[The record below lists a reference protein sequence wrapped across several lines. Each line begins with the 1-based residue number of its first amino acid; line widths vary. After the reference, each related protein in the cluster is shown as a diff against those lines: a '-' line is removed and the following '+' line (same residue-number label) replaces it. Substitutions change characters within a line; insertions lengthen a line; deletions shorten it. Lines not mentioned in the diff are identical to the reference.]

1 METDAAAA
9 VLLVDDRPEQRLS
22 LSAVLAETGVEV
34 VEAASGRDA
43 LRWLLRREFA
53 LILLDVNMPDMDG
66 FETAELI
73 RQRQSSKHT
82 PIIFVTAYGDEERAA
97 RGYSLGAVD
106 YITAPVDPA
115 ILKAK
120 VGVFLE
126 LFRKSEQVSRHAASL
141 QRHATQ
147 LRRLAEAAIA
157 IHAAASLEELLKTA
171 ADAAG
176 SIVGAQQVAVQVDAP
191 AAKAPDPLR
200 NGDGRCS
207 VRRPEHTALAELA
220 RGALG
225 QGLHRP
231 IRLLR
236 EELARH
242 PRFGEIARDADPPLR
257 GWLAAPLSSR
267 DGVPLGW
274 IQLSD
279 KRGADFDPED
289 EIVLVQLA
297 QMVSIAAENT
307 LLNQAQEANRL
318 KDQFLATLSHELRT
332 PLQAILTWSRV
343 LRQAPNDR
351 NTQAR
356 GLEVIERS
364 ARSQTRLIEDL
375 LDVSRIISVKL
386 VLEMAPL
393 TVRQVVDA
401 AVEDARPA
409 ALEKEIAISVDHA
422 DEAAVQGD
430 ATRLRQVMGNL
441 FSNAIKF
448 TSKGGRVDVS
458 VAIDGGAAMIAMTDT
473 GRGIDPAFLPQLF
486 ERFRQADSSTT
497 RHHGG
502 LGIGLSVVRS
512 LVELHGGSVSAESEG
527 EGKGAT
533 FRLRLPLANA
543 SVEIEAVLEPAPPP
557 PRARATLS
565 GVRVLL
571 VEDDVDTREC
581 LALALEEQG
590 ALVTAAGSVS
600 EAMSYLDGELP
611 DALISD
617 LGMPGEDGF
626 SFIRRVRER
635 TNGPRIPA
643 LALSAYV
650 RPEERTRALLAG
662 FDLHIGKPVE
672 PTDLAAAVR
681 SLVSRG
687 R

>member
-1 METDAAAA
+1 MEGAAA
-9 VLLVDDRPEQRLS
+9 VLVVDDRPEQRLS
-22 LSAVLAETGVEV
+22 LGAVLGEIGVEI
-34 VEAASGRDA
+34 VEASSGRDA

-66 FETAELI
+66 FETAGLI
-73 RQRQSSKHT
+73 RQRQSSRHT
-82 PIIFVTAYGDEERAA
+82 PIIFVTAYGDDERAA

-126 LFRKSEQVSRHAASL
+126 LFRKTEQVSRHAESL

-157 IHAAASLEELLKTA
+157 IHGATSLEDLLKTA
-171 ADAAG
+171 ADAAS
-176 SIVGAQQVAVQVDAP
+176 SIVGAQQVAIQVDAP
-191 AAKAPDPLR
+191 EASAQDSRL
-200 NGDGRCS
+200 NGEGRCS
-207 VRRPEHTALAELA
+207 IRRPEHTALARLG
-220 RGALG
+220 RGALLYG
-225 QGLHRP
+225 IHRP

-236 EELARH
+236 DELVRH
-242 PRFGEIARDADPPLR
+242 PRFGELARDADPPLH

-267 DGVPLGW
+267 DGVPIGW

-279 KRGADFDPED
+279 KRSGDFDAED
-289 EIVLVQLA
+289 ETVLVQLA

-307 LLNQAQEANRL
+307 LLNEAQEANRL

-343 LRQAPNDR
+343 LRESSGDAA
-351 NTQAR
+351 TQAR

-375 LDVSRIISVKL
+375 LDVSRIISGKL
-386 VLEMAPL
+386 VLEKAPL
-393 TVRQVVDA
+393 SLRQVVETA
-401 AVEDARPA
+401 TEDARPA
-409 ALEKEIAISVDHA
+409 ALEKEIAIGAELGA
-422 DEAAVQGD
+422 DPTIDGD
-430 ATRLRQVMGNL
+430 AARLRQVMGNL

-448 TSKGGRVDVS
+448 TPKGGRVTVHL
-458 VAIDGGAAMIAMTDT
+458 AADDDWVTLAMVDT
-473 GRGIDPAFLPQLF
+473 GRGIAPAFLPQLF

-512 LVELHGGSVSAESEG
+512 LVELHGGNVRAESDG
-527 EGKGAT
+527 EGKGAKFT
-533 FRLRLPLANA
+533 LRFPLGSA
-543 SVEIEAVLEPAPPP
+543 EALAAEPEPAPAPV
-557 PRARATLS
+557 RARPTLS
-565 GVRVLL
+565 GMRLLL
-571 VEDDVDTREC
+571 VEDDLDTREC
-581 LALALEEQG
+581 LVLALEEQG
-590 ALVTAAGSVS
+590 AVVTAASSVP
-600 EAMSYLDGELP
+600 EALKRLGEETP
-611 DALISD
+611 DAIISD
-617 LGMPGEDGF
+617 LGMPGEDGYAL
-626 SFIRRVRER
+626 IRRVREAPGDLR
-635 TNGPRIPA
+635 VPA

-650 RPEERTRALLAG
+650 RPEERSKALLAG

-672 PTDLAAAVR
+672 PADLAAAVR
-681 SLVSRG
+681 SLVSRA

>member
-1 METDAAAA
+1 VAGEATAA
-9 VLLVDDRPEQRLS
+9 VLVVDDRPEQRLS
-22 LSAVLAETGVEV
+22 LSAVLGEIGVEV

-43 LRWLLRREFA
+43 LRWLLKREFA

-106 YITAPVDPA
+106 YIMAPVDPA
-115 ILKAK
+115 ILRAK

-126 LFRKSEQVSRHAASL
+126 LFRKTDQVSRHAESL
-141 QRHATQ
+141 QRHAKQ

-157 IHAAASLEELLKTA
+157 IHAATSLEELLKTA

-191 AAKAPDPLR
+191 AGKVGDPLR
-200 NGDGRCS
+200 SGEARCS
-207 VRRPEHTALAELA
+207 VRRPEHTALVSLG
-220 RGALG
+220 RSALS
-225 QGLHRP
+225 QGMHRP

-242 PRFGEIARDADPPLR
+242 PRFGELARDGELPLH

-267 DGVPLGW
+267 DGMPLGW
-274 IQLSD
+274 IQLSE
-279 KRGADFDPED
+279 KRGGDFDPED
-289 EIVLVQLA
+289 EIILVQLA

-343 LRQAPNDR
+343 LRDAPNDR

-375 LDVSRIISVKL
+375 LDVSRIISGKL
-386 VLEMAPL
+386 VLEMAPTPL
-393 TVRQVVDA
+393 RQVVDA

-409 ALEKEIAISVDHA
+409 ALEKEITIVVDHSGDPA
-422 DEAAVQGD
+422 IDGD

-448 TSKGGRVDVS
+448 TPAGGRVEVVVSSDGS
-458 VAIDGGAAMIAMTDT
+458 VATIAMTDT

-527 EGKGAT
+527 DGKGAT
-533 FRLRLPLANA
+533 FSVRLPLGSGTVDTQERA
-543 SVEIEAVLEPAPPP
+543 EPPAPPP
-557 PRARATLS
+557 RMRATLS
-565 GVRVLL
+565 GVRVLI
-571 VEDDVDTREC
+571 VEDDADTREC
-581 LALALEEQG
+581 LVLALEEQG
-590 ALVTAAGSVS
+590 AVVTSARSAAEAIERLDESV
-600 EAMSYLDGELP
+600 P

-626 SFIRRVRER
+626 SLIRRVRER
-635 TNGPRIPA
+635 PGDGRIPA

-672 PTDLAAAVR
+672 PSDLAAAVR
-681 SLVSRG
+681 SLVSRA

>member
-1 METDAAAA
+1 VAEDANAA
-9 VLLVDDRPEQRLS
+9 VLLVDDRPEQRLA
-22 LSAVLAETGVEV
+22 LSVVLDEVGVEI
-34 VEAASGRDA
+34 VEASSGRDA

-73 RQRQSSKHT
+73 RSRQSSKHT

-115 ILKAK
+115 FLKAK

-126 LFRKSEQVSRHAASL
+126 LFRKTQQASRHAESL

-147 LRRLAEAAIA
+147 LRRLADAAIA
-157 IHAAASLEELLKTA
+157 IHAATSLEELLKTA

-191 AAKAPDPLR
+191 AAEAADPLR
-200 NGDGRCS
+200 NGNGRCS
-207 VRRPEHTALAELA
+207 VRRPEHTALY
-220 RGALG
+220 ALG
-225 QGLHRP
+225 RSALGHGMHRP

-236 EELARH
+236 DELARH
-242 PRFGEIARDADPPLR
+242 PRFGEFASSGPLPLQ

-267 DGVPLGW
+267 DGLPLGW
-274 IQLSD
+274 IQLSE
-279 KRGADFDPED
+279 KRGGDFSPED
-289 EIVLVQLA
+289 ETVLVQLA

-343 LRQAPNDR
+343 LREAPGDR
-351 NTQAR
+351 TTQAR

-364 ARSQTRLIEDL
+364 ARSQHRLIEDL
-375 LDVSRIISVKL
+375 LDVSRIISGKL
-386 VLEMAPL
+386 ALERIPL
-393 TVRQVVDA
+393 SLRAVADA

-409 ALEKEIAISVDHA
+409 AREKDVAVVTRYDA
-422 DEAAVQGD
+422 DPTIEGD

-441 FSNAIKF
+441 LSNAIKF
-448 TSKGGRVDVS
+448 TPREGRVEVRIAADEMS
-458 VAIDGGAAMIAMTDT
+458 ATVAIVDT
-473 GRGIDPAFLPQLF
+473 GCGIEPAFLPQLF

-497 RHHGG
+497 RRHGG

-512 LVELHGGSVSAESEG
+512 LVELHGGGVHAESQG
-527 EGKGAT
+527 EGKGST
-533 FRLRLPLANA
+533 FAVRLPLASA
-543 SVEIEAVLEPAPPP
+543 SLPVDPTPLP
-557 PRARATLS
+557 PRPARVRATLS
-565 GVRVLL
+565 GVRILL
-571 VEDDVDTREC
+571 VEDDTDTREC
-581 LALALEEQG
+581 LVLALEEQG
-590 ALVTAAGSVS
+590 AVVRSAASVA
-600 EAMSYLDGELP
+600 EALERLAEESP

-617 LGMPGEDGF
+617 LGMPGEDGY
-626 SFIRRVRER
+626 SLIRQVRAKGEA
-635 TNGPRIPA
+635 RIPA

-672 PTDLAAAVR
+672 PSDLAAAVR
-681 SLVSRG
+681 SLVSRA

>member
-1 METDAAAA
+1 VGGEATAA

-22 LSAVLAETGVEV
+22 LSAVLGEIGVEV

-126 LFRKSEQVSRHAASL
+126 LFRKSDQVRRHAESL

-157 IHAAASLEELLKTA
+157 IHAAASLDQLLKTA

-176 SIVGAQQVAVQVDAP
+176 SIVGAQQMAIQLDAP
-191 AAKAPDPLR
+191 SAGPRDALR
-200 NGDGRCS
+200 NDDGRCS
-207 VRRPEHTALAELA
+207 VRRPDQTPLTAL
-220 RGALG
+220 GKSALG
-225 QGLHRP
+225 QGIHRP
-231 IRLLR
+231 IRLLCD
-236 EELARH
+236 ELARH
-242 PRFGEIARDADPPLR
+242 PRFGEFARDEELPLR
-257 GWLAAPLSSR
+257 GWLAVPLSSR

-279 KRGADFDPED
+279 KRGEEFGAED
-289 EIVLVQLA
+289 ETVLVQLA

-343 LRQAPNDR
+343 LREAPDDR
-351 NTQAR
+351 STQAR

-375 LDVSRIISVKL
+375 LDVSRIISGKL

-393 TVRQVVDA
+393 PLRQVVDA
-401 AVEDARPA
+401 AVEDARPS
-409 ALEKEIAISVDHA
+409 ALEKEIAISA
-422 DEAAVQGD
+422 DYDAEPVVEGD

-448 TSKGGRVDVS
+448 TPKGGS
-458 VAIDGGAAMIAMTDT
+458 VAVRVAVEGEAATIAMSDT

-512 LVELHGGSVSAESEG
+512 LVELHGGSVRAESDG
-527 EGKGAT
+527 VDKGAT
-533 FRLRLPLANA
+533 FSARFPLA
-543 SVEIEAVLEPAPPP
+543 SSTVEIVPDLEPERPA
-557 PRARATLS
+557 RVRATLA
-565 GVRVLL
+565 GVRLLL
-571 VEDDVDTREC
+571 VEDDADTREC
-581 LALALEEQG
+581 LTLALEEQG
-590 ALVTAAGSVS
+590 AMVVVAASVA
-600 EAMSYLDGELP
+600 EAMTRLEETLP
-611 DALISD
+611 DAVISD
-617 LGMPGEDGF
+617 LGMPGEDGY

-635 TNGPRIPA
+635 SSARIPA

-672 PTDLAAAVR
+672 PSDLAAAVR
-681 SLVSRG
+681 SLVSKTR
-687 R
+687 

>member
-1 METDAAAA
+1 VTEEASAA
-9 VLLVDDRPEQRLS
+9 VLLVDDRPEQRLA
-22 LSAVLAETGVEV
+22 LSVALGELGVEI
-34 VEAASGRDA
+34 VEASSGRDA

-73 RQRQSSKHT
+73 RSRQSSKHT

-115 ILKAK
+115 FLKAK

-126 LFRKSEQVSRHAASL
+126 LFRKTQQASRHADSL

-147 LRRLAEAAIA
+147 LRRLADAAIA
-157 IHAAASLEELLKTA
+157 IHAATSLEELLKTA

-191 AAKAPDPLR
+191 AAQAADPLQS
-200 NGDGRCS
+200 GDGRCS
-207 VRRPEHTALAELA
+207 VRRPEHTALH
-220 RGALG
+220 ALG
-225 QGLHRP
+225 RSALGHGMHRP

-242 PRFGEIARDADPPLR
+242 PRFGEFASSSALPLQ

-267 DGVPLGW
+267 DGLPLGW

-279 KRGADFDPED
+279 KRGGDFGPED
-289 EIVLVQLA
+289 ETVLVQLA

-343 LRQAPNDR
+343 LREAPGDR
-351 NTQAR
+351 TTQAR

-364 ARSQTRLIEDL
+364 ARSQHRLIEDL
-375 LDVSRIISVKL
+375 LDVSRIISGKL
-386 VLEMAPL
+386 ALERVPL
-393 TVRQVVDA
+393 SLRTVADA

-409 ALEKEIAISVDHA
+409 ARDKEVAIVTRYDA
-422 DEAAVQGD
+422 DPTIEGD

-441 FSNAIKF
+441 LSNAIKF
-448 TSKGGRVDVS
+448 TPREGRVEVRIAADDATAT
-458 VAIDGGAAMIAMTDT
+458 VAIVDT
-473 GRGIDPAFLPQLF
+473 GCGIDPAFLPQLF

-497 RHHGG
+497 RRHGG
-502 LGIGLSVVRS
+502 LGIGLSVVRN
-512 LVELHGGSVSAESEG
+512 LVELHGGSVHADSEG
-527 EGKGAT
+527 EGRGAT
-533 FRLRLPLANA
+533 FSVRLPLASA
-543 SVEIEAVLEPAPPP
+543 SSVVAAEPARVARPA
-557 PRARATLS
+557 RSRATLS
-565 GVRVLL
+565 GVRILL
-571 VEDDVDTREC
+571 VEDDDDTREC
-581 LALALEEQG
+581 LVLALEEQG
-590 ALVTAAGSVS
+590 AVVRHAASVA
-600 EAMSYLDGELP
+600 EALARLAEETP
-611 DALISD
+611 DALVSD
-617 LGMPGEDGF
+617 LGMPGEDGY
-626 SFIRRVRER
+626 SLIRQVRAK
-635 TNGPRIPA
+635 GDARIPA

-672 PTDLAAAVR
+672 PSDLAAAVR